1 MAELRWT
8 TRWTAFIFMIA
19 TAGTLAATSSLLD
32 HCAQDPNSGSGIGW
46 GLKLTQS
53 TLTHA
58 DSKAIYTF
66 PPASPPPL
74 FPLPNPPY
82 IPSNRPFRPLL
93 VVGFLLVL
101 LVRFILL
108 LLLFSSSTSSCFSHA
123 PLLHILLRSASSVFL
138 GCISFSLPH
147 ARFRPTSARRAAVVS
162 LRRADRRPWVISSLE
177 ADFCNQSL
185 ILQHPKSTR
194 LTRFCTPPHSTY

>member
-1 MAELRWT
+1 MVELHWT
-8 TRWTAFIFMIA
+8 TGWMTVLFLIA

-123 PLLHILLRSASSVFL
+123 PLLHILLRSARFVFL
-138 GCISFSLPH
+138 GCLSFSLPH
-147 ARFRPTSARRAAVVS
+147 ARSPGIYWQLHHRRPTSARRAAVLS
-162 LRRADRRPWVISSLE
+162 LRRADRRPWV
-177 ADFCNQSL
+177 QYRR
-185 ILQHPKSTR
+185 K
-194 LTRFCTPPHSTY
+194 